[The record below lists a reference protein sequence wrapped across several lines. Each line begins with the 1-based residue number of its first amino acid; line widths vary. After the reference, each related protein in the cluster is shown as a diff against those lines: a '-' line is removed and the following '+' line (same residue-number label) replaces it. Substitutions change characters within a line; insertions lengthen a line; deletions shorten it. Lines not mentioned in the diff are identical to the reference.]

1 MRLLLSTLLFV
12 SVAQAELI
20 RVKVLNASGV
30 GDAYLAKVIEA
41 TKERYRN
48 DLRIRLRVRTA
59 HSDLVAHDYDLE
71 DRFAEFDAWG
81 RKLKLR
87 KVWNRVQFVG
97 TEPYFDSHGCSY
109 GAGLASWFGMGVI
122 RGYESCSG
130 ADRFASDWVTMAHE
144 LCHVIAYNRRRFGF
158 ASQCDHDD
166 RTHNLMHSNAMAYAG
181 EGLRFRDST
190 RADLKL

>member
-87 KVWNRVQFVG
+87 K
-97 TEPYFDSHGCSY
+97 
-109 GAGLASWFGMGVI
+109 
-122 RGYESCSG
+122 
-130 ADRFASDWVTMAHE
+130 
-144 LCHVIAYNRRRFGF
+144 
-158 ASQCDHDD
+158 
-166 RTHNLMHSNAMAYAG
+166 
-181 EGLRFRDST
+181 FRWIC
-190 RADLKL
+190 